1 MQIHFT
7 NTINANTFD
16 WKYMHHIYFYN
27 ILIIVQVDDNQG
39 WSFSLFENNFSQPNS
54 PLGQMNSSL
63 KKKKYVL
70 CLMTV

>member
-27 ILIIVQVDDNQG
+27 ILIIAQVDDNQG
-39 WSFSLFENNFSQPNS
+39 
-54 PLGQMNSSL
+54 
-63 KKKKYVL
+63 
-70 CLMTV
+70 